1 VETDS
6 AKVEEDLL
14 GLPMPKPLTWGQL
27 TRPAKAGVLF
37 SLGVLAIVLGFCVLL
52 LAGFFGV

>member
-1 VETDS
+1 
-6 AKVEEDLL
+6 
-14 GLPMPKPLTWGQL
+14 MPKPLTWGQL

-52 LAGFFGV
+52 LVGFFGA